1 MKIFPPLLAL
11 ILLAPAVMASSQPDK
26 QSTTAEHTPAPSVK
40 KEDPSDK
47 LKNIKVSPEEK
58 AFIVSQC
65 RQFATED
72 GITEEHT
79 NAYLDVCVSELTIA
93 VKSAIYERKQKATVI
108 IPARTPNAPQ
118 AM

>member
-11 ILLAPAVMASSQPDK
+11 MLLAPAVMASSQPDK
-26 QSTTAEHTPAPSVK
+26 QSSTAEHTPAPSVK

-72 GITEEHT
+72 GITEEHM

-93 VKSAIYERKQKATVI
+93 VKSAIYERKQKTTVI
-108 IPARTPNAPQ
+108 IPARNPNAPQ